1 MSLPHIIL
9 AAHGSRRTESNQEV
23 RRLAEQLGAGLGGGQ
38 VRAAFLEFEKPTI
51 ADALHACG
59 REGAESVMVVPY
71 FLAAGRHVTHD
82 LPAVITETMQK
93 HPQVKVRLLPHLG
106 AFTDL
111 SQLLLGGLFTALG
124 TPQTRQFALR

>member
-1 MSLPHIIL
+1 
-9 AAHGSRRTESNQEV
+9 
-23 RRLAEQLGAGLGGGQ
+23 
-38 VRAAFLEFEKPTI
+38 
-51 ADALHACG
+51 
-59 REGAESVMVVPY
+59 
-71 FLAAGRHVTHD
+71 

-111 SQLLLGGLFTALG
+111 SQLLLGRLFTTLG

>member
-1 MSLPHIIL
+1 M
-9 AAHGSRRTESNQEV
+9 
-23 RRLAEQLGAGLGGGQ
+23 RRLAEQLGAGLDGAQ

-59 REGAESVMVVPY
+59 REGVESVMVVPY

-82 LPAVITETMQK
+82 LPAVIAETMQK

-111 SQLLLGGLFTALG
+111 SQLLLGRLFTTLG
-124 TPQTRQFALR
+124 TPQTQQFALR

>member
-1 MSLPHIIL
+1 
-9 AAHGSRRTESNQEV
+9 
-23 RRLAEQLGAGLGGGQ
+23 
-38 VRAAFLEFEKPTI
+38 
-51 ADALHACG
+51 
-59 REGAESVMVVPY
+59 MVVPY

-93 HPQVKVRLLPHLG
+93 HPQVEVRLLPHLG

-111 SQLLLGGLFTALG
+111 SQLLLGRLFTTLG